1 MAALTFGNIAA
12 GTEGFY
18 AGMDLAT
25 RRRQTLRTEERD
37 IAALEELRRKE
48 ALRQMQA
55 NAPVPEAVNT
65 NDLLGIGQQPQMEV
79 EQVPVTSTE
88 PAVFTPDQARAA
100 AQERLKTTPE
110 IKPVPGAAPP
120 PYGQMVPNP
129 SADPLMLQRATEMA
143 QLNKMKVDGINNTL
157 KRTDLPPNIRRN
169 LEQQRDMYQ
178 QRLDA
183 NNQVITRNQ
192 PTIDYGREGRNYQTQ
207 QQQQVPGA
215 DATAAIRNVIG
226 REGGLANNPAD
237 RGGLTK
243 YGISQRAYPNLDI
256 QNLTAQQAA
265 EIYKRDFWDAIKADQ
280 LDPVIREMA
289 FDAAVNQGVSWTKT
303 ALEQAKGDPAVF
315 LQLREQRYRDIVKND
330 PTQAQFLTGW
340 LNRLAEFRQPG
351 AAPVQV
357 AAAPTPGAAPAA
369 PAPAPGA
376 VPTAPTAA
384 PGAAPAQPPVPGPIA
399 AASAPGV
406 APQGVRQ
413 TKETKSPTS
422 YYLANADAITGDQKI
437 LGEQYQR
444 VRGEAIRKFQMYQK
458 AGMGAEA
465 EAMRD
470 QIVQL
475 DQSFKNSSVLL
486 QGMNGI
492 YQLEF
497 GNDPRAVSAVMSY
510 YVGQPVAFQPRSD
523 GNYNM
528 WVNGKKV
535 DRVMTKDE
543 VRVAAREMFDEKFRA
558 ENVARQADFNK
569 MRAKS
574 VFEMMA
580 NRDKISA
587 EMVKD
592 IMVQR
597 EKGNW
602 ELKQEQSKQGWTA
615 KPDTATGTIVL
626 TPPPYMQQQGVPLYI
641 FNPNNKETVSV
652 DGISVPA
659 NAAVPILNLPSATQV
674 ARGR

>member
-1 MAALTFGNIAA
+1 MALNIGGLLA
-12 GTEGFY
+12 G
-18 AGMDLAT
+18 AGVVGRSMRVEEEAQ
-25 RRRQTLRTEERD
+25 RVARQNQLKIEEQNR
-37 IAALEELRRKE
+37 LEL
-48 ALRQMQA
+48 LRQQQV
-55 NAPVPEAVNT
+55 NAPAPEAINT
-65 NDLLGIGQQPQMEV
+65 NDLLGVGQQPQMEV

-88 PAVFTPDQARAA
+88 PTVFTPDQARAA

-129 SADPLMLQRATEMA
+129 SADPLAFKRATEMA
-143 QLNKMKVDGINNTL
+143 QLNKMQVDNLNKTL
-157 KRTDLPPNIRRN
+157 QRTDLPPNIRRN

-192 PTIDYGREGRNYQTQ
+192 PTIDYGREGRNYQT

-289 FDAAVNQGVSWTKT
+289 FDAAVNQGVPWTKT

-351 AAPVQV
+351 ATPVQV

-444 VRGEAIRKFQMYQK
+444 TRAEAIRKFQMYQQ
-458 AGMGAEA
+458 AGMGAQA

-486 QGMNGI
+486 QGMNGV
-492 YQLEF
+492 YQLEY

-543 VRVAAREMFDEKFRA
+543 VRVAAMQMFDKEFRA
-558 ENVARQADFNK
+558 KSVEQQTEFNK

-574 VFEMMA
+574 TFEMMA
-580 NRDKISA
+580 KRDQISA

-602 ELKQEQSKQGWTA
+602 ELRQEQSKQGWTA
-615 KPDTATGTIVL
+615 KPDTATGTIIL
-626 TPPPYMQQQGVPLYI
+626 TPPPWMQQQGVPPYI
-641 FNPNNKETVSV
+641 FNPNNKETVSI
-652 DGISVPA
+652 DGISVPG